1 MMTFQ
6 LDQDAAAAA
15 VDVSRTKPVTTVH
28 HLTIAAQTW
37 QCGRRL
43 LSGQDYATEVWPNPN
58 NMEGS
63 RLHLTDLLNLT
74 DPTDLLNQTDPT
86 DQPDRLNQCIYL
98 RVFSWEK
105 TAVLLDFAI
114 FRDINTF
121 IRNQIILAIFP
132 YHTRPDL
139 PETWTV
145 VLIWSHIILTTSFHR
160 PFKSNL
166 VLFDRFLDRY
176 INSFSSL

>member
-63 RLHLTDLLNLT
+63 SLHLTDLLNLT

-86 DQPDRLNQCIYL
+86 DQPNRLNQCIYL
-98 RVFSWEK
+98 RVFS
-105 TAVLLDFAI
+105 
-114 FRDINTF
+114 
-121 IRNQIILAIFP
+121 
-132 YHTRPDL
+132 
-139 PETWTV
+139 
-145 VLIWSHIILTTSFHR
+145 
-160 PFKSNL
+160 
-166 VLFDRFLDRY
+166 
-176 INSFSSL
+176 